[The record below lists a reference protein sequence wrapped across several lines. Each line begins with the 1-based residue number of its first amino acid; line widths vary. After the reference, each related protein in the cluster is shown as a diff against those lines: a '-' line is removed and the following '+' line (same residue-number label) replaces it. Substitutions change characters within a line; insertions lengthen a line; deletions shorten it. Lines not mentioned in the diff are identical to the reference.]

1 MIFQLYVNSDKIFYT
16 KARNSEQATMNFHNR
31 LGNYR
36 DFGNSNYT
44 NCVVEKISE
53 AKLISKRNQLKA
65 QILREM
71 EHVDELNE
79 VLNVH

>member
-1 MIFQLYVNSDKIFYT
+1 
-16 KARNSEQATMNFHNR
+16 
-31 LGNYR
+31 
-36 DFGNSNYT
+36 
-44 NCVVEKISE
+44 VEKISE